1 LDGRIEDEK
10 VAAALMER
18 FGYGPTHLFRYE
30 IKFRHALESRDAFPT
45 RMREIRLTRGETGLD
60 LWCAS
65 WANNRVSIIVFL
77 IIFLMINLVDRFNGP
92 WGSFALIPALIFSS
106 LALVRARQSKSIQS

>member
-1 LDGRIEDEK
+1 M
-10 VAAALMER
+10 ANA
-18 FGYGPTHLFRYE
+18 LFRYE
-30 IKFRHALESRDAFPT
+30 IRFRHALESRDAFPT

-77 IIFLMINLVDRFNGP
+77 IIFLMINLVDRFNAMGLIRTY
-92 WGSFALIPALIFSS
+92 SSANILFACA
-106 LALVRARQSKSIQS
+106 VRARQSKSIQS